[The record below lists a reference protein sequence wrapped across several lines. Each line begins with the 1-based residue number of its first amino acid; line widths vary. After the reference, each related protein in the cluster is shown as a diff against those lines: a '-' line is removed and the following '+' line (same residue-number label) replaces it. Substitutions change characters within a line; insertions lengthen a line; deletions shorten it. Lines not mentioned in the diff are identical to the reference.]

1 MVKLS
6 GSFLKIQKEE
16 NKIKKLDEVF
26 DYVHYDYLVHF
37 WKYKKKKIR

>member
-16 NKIKKLDEVF
+16 NKIKKLDEVL
-26 DYVHYDYLVHF
+26 DMYMAKD
-37 WKYKKKKIR
+37 